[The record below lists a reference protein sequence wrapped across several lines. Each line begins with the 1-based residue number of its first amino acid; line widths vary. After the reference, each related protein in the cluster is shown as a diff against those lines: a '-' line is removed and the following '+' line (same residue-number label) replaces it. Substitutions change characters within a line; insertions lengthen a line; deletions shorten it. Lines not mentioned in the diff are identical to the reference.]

1 MIIGHVQAA
10 LPPGLPGFEPEL
22 LLTPPQLFTKQDV
35 PLDYG
40 FRSYY
45 GSDPDHFKTGAP
57 NIYRAALMCFKERTD
72 SSPCTCAL
80 V

>member
-1 MIIGHVQAA
+1 MQAA
-10 LPPGLPGFEPEL
+10 LPAGLPGFEPEP

-35 PLDYG
+35 PLDYS

-57 NIYRAALMCFKERTD
+57 DACRAALR
-72 SSPCTCAL
+72 CT

>member
-1 MIIGHVQAA
+1 MSRVQAA
-10 LPPGLPGFEPEL
+10 LPAGLPGFEPEP

-57 NIYRAALMCFKERTD
+57 DACRAALM
-72 SSPCTCAL
+72 
-80 V
+80 